1 MDNFNFKEV
10 LDNMEID
17 DIRHVKIE
25 WYDGDYYLKK
35 AFEYH
40 EIKTNKEEE

>member
-1 MDNFNFKEV
+1 MDSFNFKEV

-17 DIRHVKIE
+17 YIRHVKIE
-25 WYDGDYYLKK
+25 WYDGDYLK

-40 EIKTNKEEE
+40 QIKANKEDK

>member
-1 MDNFNFKEV
+1 MDSFNFKEV

-25 WYDGDYYLKK
+25 WYDGDYLK

-40 EIKTNKEEE
+40 QIKANKEDK

>member
-1 MDNFNFKEV
+1 MDSFNFKEV

-25 WYDGDYYLKK
+25 WYSGDYLK

-40 EIKTNKEEE
+40 KIKANKEDK

>member
-1 MDNFNFKEV
+1 MNSFNFKEV

-25 WYDGDYYLKK
+25 WYDGDYLKV
-35 AFEYH
+35 FEYH
-40 EIKTNKEEE
+40 QIKANKEDK

>member
-1 MDNFNFKEV
+1 MDSSNFKEV

-25 WYDGDYYLKK
+25 WYYGDYLK

-40 EIKTNKEEE
+40 QIKANKEDK

>member
-1 MDNFNFKEV
+1 MGSIEFKEIIDS
-10 LDNMEID
+10 LEID

-25 WYDGDYYLKK
+25 WYDGDYLK

-40 EIKTNKEEE
+40 QIKANKEDK

>member
-1 MDNFNFKEV
+1 MGSIEFKEII
-10 LDNMEID
+10 DSIEID

-25 WYDGDYYLKK
+25 WYDRDYLK

-40 EIKTNKEEE
+40 QIKANKEDQ